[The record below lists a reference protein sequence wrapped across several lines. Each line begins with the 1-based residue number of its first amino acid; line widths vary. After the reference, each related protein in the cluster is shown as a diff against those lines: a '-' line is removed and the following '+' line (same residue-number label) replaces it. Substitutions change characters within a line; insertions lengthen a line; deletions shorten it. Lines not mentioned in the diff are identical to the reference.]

1 MGLRMM
7 STRLAVVIPTRNR
20 PQELKTLLANL
31 AAQSRKPDSIVIVDA
46 SDEAVRS
53 QVEAVAAASR
63 FSCKFVHHW
72 PPSAAAQRNAGLAAA
87 LRDGDLIAFLDD
99 DLTLDPFAL
108 ENACAEIGGCGSEFI
123 GFGLNPVD
131 DDSKR
136 GHGRLKALRLTEA
149 LGLYSTRPG
158 AVSKSGWH
166 TRQVHVEKP
175 AEVEWLTSCAVIWR
189 ASAIRNLRFDEFFVE
204 YSYLEDLEFSLQAR
218 KQGRFL
224 LLPDAAFLHVPA
236 PGGRKS
242 RFWFGRIE
250 VRNRHYIVRKHGLS
264 LWRFWLGMTI
274 RSAMTLG
281 RGLARDPSE
290 LGRFAGNVSEVCR
303 LAVN

>member
-1 MGLRMM
+1 MRTV
-7 STRLAVVIPTRNR
+7 STHLASASCSAFRSVARSRT
-20 PQELKTLLANL
+20 
-31 AAQSRKPDSIVIVDA
+31 AAV
-46 SDEAVRS
+46 
-53 QVEAVAAASR
+53 
-63 FSCKFVHHW
+63 
-72 PPSAAAQRNAGLAAA
+72 
-87 LRDGDLIAFLDD
+87 
-99 DLTLDPFAL
+99 
-108 ENACAEIGGCGSEFI
+108 
-123 GFGLNPVD
+123 
-131 DDSKR
+131 
-136 GHGRLKALRLTEA
+136 
-149 LGLYSTRPG
+149 
-158 AVSKSGWH
+158 
-166 TRQVHVEKP
+166 
-175 AEVEWLTSCAVIWR
+175 WR

-274 RSAMTLG
+274 RSVMTLG

-290 LGRFAGNVSEVCR
+290 LGRFAGNLREIAYACLCKIKGV
-303 LAVN
+303 